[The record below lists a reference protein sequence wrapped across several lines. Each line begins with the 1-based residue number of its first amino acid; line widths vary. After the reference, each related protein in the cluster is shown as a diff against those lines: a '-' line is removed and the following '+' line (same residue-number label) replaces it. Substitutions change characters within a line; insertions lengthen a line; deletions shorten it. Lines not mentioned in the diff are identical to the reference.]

1 MIVSINQPGYL
12 PWLGY
17 FDRIARSDLH
27 IVLDHVQFEKNS
39 FTNRNKIRSGS
50 GWTWLTVPV
59 RTKGKFNDL
68 PINGIAID
76 KTRPWARKHRDSLRL
91 EYSKAPY
98 FERYWSWLEAQ
109 YERPWECLGDLLREL
124 NDFLL
129 RELNVDTKLI
139 YSSDLGVAGRK
150 DDLVLNLCS
159 EVGATTYLSGP
170 LGRDYLHP
178 YRFREAGIALEFH
191 DYVHPRYGQV
201 HKDFLPNMS
210 VIDLLLNQGPKAGE
224 IMYNDSGGE

>member
-1 MIVSINQPGYL
+1 VIVSINQPGYL

-109 YERPWECLGDLLREL
+109 YERSWECLGGLLREL

-191 DYVHPRYGQV
+191 DYVHPRYGQI

-224 IMYNDSGGE
+224 IMYDDSERQ